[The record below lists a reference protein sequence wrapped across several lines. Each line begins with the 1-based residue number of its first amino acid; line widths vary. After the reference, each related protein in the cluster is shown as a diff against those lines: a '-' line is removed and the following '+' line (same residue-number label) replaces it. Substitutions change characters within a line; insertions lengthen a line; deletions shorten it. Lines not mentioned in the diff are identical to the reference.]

1 MIRPERY
8 RNAVVA
14 HIYIDGAA
22 RAIDFYRNA
31 FGAEELFRITRPDGK
46 ILHAEISISGSMIML
61 GDPDNRLYAEPRTV
75 GRCTAGLHLFVDDN
89 AALLRRAVD
98 VGAEQIQPPTE
109 MFYGANSASLR
120 DPFGHVWVLLTWTE
134 DLSSAE
140 MERRGK
146 QFFAQSAD

>member
-1 MIRPERY
+1 
-8 RNAVVA
+8 
-14 HIYIDGAA
+14 
-22 RAIDFYRNA
+22 
-31 FGAEELFRITRPDGK
+31 
-46 ILHAEISISGSMIML
+46 ML

-89 AALLRRAVD
+89 AALLRRAMD
-98 VGAEQIQPPTE
+98 AGAEQIQPPTE